1 MWWGLMRYRTK
12 LYTSIGSLILLISIS
27 VVILMNMLEQATVNM
42 NVVVNE
48 LYERIEMASTIKYE
62 TANIGRELRDIC
74 SVFRFR

>member
-1 MWWGLMRYRTK
+1 MRFRTK
-12 LYTSIGSLILLISIS
+12 LYMSIGSLLLLISIS

-62 TANIGRELRDIC
+62 TSNIGRVL
-74 SVFRFR
+74 